1 MTQIHLR
8 IPQRKRIFVGGEGAS
23 ECNYVK
29 WLRDLCRDKKIP
41 VTLDIH
47 DLGRGGNSLNRI
59 EMAAR
64 KIRHEEKNREQYKH
78 KFLILDADKIKN
90 QHEEQACKDRATKN
104 GKLIIIWQRPC
115 HEAFLLRHFTTR
127 KNQLPA
133 TSAHAMTQL
142 KKCWPNYQ
150 KNMPALQIGQTLS
163 LDGARRAAKNLSE
176 FQEFLKIIGLLQ
188 N

>member
-1 MTQIHLR
+1 MTPIHRR

-64 KIRHEEKNREQYKH
+64 KIRHEEQNREQYKH
-78 KFLILDADKIKN
+78 KFLILDADKIEN
-90 QHEEQACKDRATKN
+90 QHEEQACKDKATEN
-104 GKLIIIWQRPC
+104 GKLIIVWQRPC
-115 HEAFLLRHFTTR
+115 HEAFLLRHFTPR

-142 KKCWPNYQ
+142 KKCWPAYQ
-150 KNMPALQIGQTLS
+150 KNMPVRQIGQTLS

-176 FQEFLKIIGLLQ
+176 FQEFLRIIGLLQ
-188 N
+188 D